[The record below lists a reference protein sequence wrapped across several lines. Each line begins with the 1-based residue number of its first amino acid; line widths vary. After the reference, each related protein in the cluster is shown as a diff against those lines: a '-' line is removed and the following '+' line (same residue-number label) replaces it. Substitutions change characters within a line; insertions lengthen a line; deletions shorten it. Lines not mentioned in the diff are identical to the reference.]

1 MKALFSND
9 IKQQIEEIK
18 TALKKTKNVR
28 MYKRYSAILRHF
40 EGFNN
45 KEIAKME
52 GLEPHAVG
60 NYIRNYKL
68 NGLTGLKMKHIPG
81 AERKF
86 SNEQENKIFEI
97 VTKNTPDEVGFEGR
111 KNWTIEIIRQW
122 ASKEFNIT
130 MSHKGM
136 ALILHRLNLSYTRP
150 TYVLAK
156 ADKMKQ
162 EKFRSDFETLKKTP

>member
-1 MKALFSND
+1 MKTLFSND

-18 TALKKTKNVR
+18 NALRETKNVR
-28 MYKRYSAILRHF
+28 MYKRYSALLKHF

-81 AERKF
+81 AKRKF
-86 SNEQENKIFEI
+86 STEQEHKIFEI

-122 ASKEFNIT
+122 ASKEFNIR

-136 ALILHRLNLSYTRP
+136 ALVLHRLNLSYTRP

-162 EKFRSDFETLKKTP
+162 ENFRIDFETLKKTP